1 MRELYTRNMEL
12 YFTTRGELQFTTE
25 AYGLK
30 ADGSEFVGEMSW
42 GIVDTSAGPM
52 LLAVGRDV
60 SHRRTAEARL
70 LAVAAMSE
78 HAPADSRA
86 PLPDRLIAADFTTTS
101 PRPRS
106 PEPSIRAASS

>member
-1 MRELYTRNMEL
+1 MRRNLSESLLPMGGARAADSDAVARPRARAL
-12 YFTTRGELQFTTE
+12 HPQHGAVLHTRGELQFTTE
-25 AYGLK
+25 ANGLK

-78 HAPADSRA
+78 HAPADIRVT
-86 PLPDRLIAADFTTTS
+86 AA
-101 PRPRS
+101 
-106 PEPSIRAASS
+106 